1 MKYPDSVRK
10 HIYTTNA
17 VENFNSRLE
26 VLRINSGGYF
36 QSIKT
41 TEVAMF
47 VTIEKISK
55 NKWQK
60 PMPAVKNAM
69 YELRQ
74 MFNSRF
80 SQ

>member
-1 MKYPDSVRK
+1 MKYPDSGRK
-10 HIYTTNA
+10 HVYTTDA

-47 VTIEKISK
+47 VTIEK
-55 NKWQK
+55 
-60 PMPAVKNAM
+60 
-69 YELRQ
+69 
-74 MFNSRF
+74 
-80 SQ
+80 